1 MNETRRAKKI
11 RIFIYING
19 FLVSAMLIISALFHN
34 DNWRLQI
41 ILGAGGLFIPLSL
54 LVLDIIHIRYADKLL
69 IKLSELINK
78 LIDMKEEEVFSETE
92 DNLLSKLQ
100 TQVIKLS
107 GILKSH
113 NRTIEKEKNEIQTLI
128 SDISHQLKT
137 PLASMKMFGELL
149 AEPDLTEGERKEY
162 CDILNQSLDKLTF
175 LTESMIRISRLES
188 GIIQLKPL
196 KTDLNELLLE
206 AIKQIYF
213 KAVYKKVSIIFDPQ
227 EEVWIN
233 LDVNWTREA
242 IINILDNGIKYS
254 RPDGTLTIKVTEYD
268 IYTRIDITDNGLGIE
283 EKEQSKIF
291 QRFYRGR
298 GSEDKEG
305 VGIGLYLARKVITQ
319 QNGYIKVSSDGR
331 TGSTFSLFLPR

>member
-1 MNETRRAKKI
+1 M
-11 RIFIYING
+11 
-19 FLVSAMLIISALFHN
+19 
-34 DNWRLQI
+34 
-41 ILGAGGLFIPLSL
+41 
-54 LVLDIIHIRYADKLL
+54 
-69 IKLSELINK
+69 
-78 LIDMKEEEVFSETE
+78 
-92 DNLLSKLQ
+92 
-100 TQVIKLS
+100 
-107 GILKSH
+107 
-113 NRTIEKEKNEIQTLI
+113 I

>member
-1 MNETRRAKKI
+1 MNETRRAKII
-11 RIFIYING
+11 RIIIYISG
-19 FLVSAMLIISALFHN
+19 FIVATTLLISALFLT
-34 DNWRLQI
+34 DNLGLQI
-41 ILGAGGLFIPLSL
+41 VLGVGGLFIPISV
-54 LVLDIIHIRYADKLL
+54 LVMDTIHIRYADKLL
-69 IKLSELINK
+69 IKLSDLINK

-107 GILKSH
+107 SILRSH
-113 NRTIEKEKNEIQTLI
+113 NRAIEKEKNEIQTLV

-149 AEPDLTEGERKEY
+149 AEPDLSNEERREY
-162 CDILNQSLDKLTF
+162 LYILNQSLDKLTF

-188 GIIQLKPL
+188 GIIQLKPI
-196 KTDLNELLLE
+196 KANINELLLE
-206 AIKQIYF
+206 AVKQ
-213 KAVYKKVSIIFDPQ
+213 VYYVASNENVSIIFKPQ
-227 EEVWIN
+227 KEVWLT

-254 RPDGTLTIKVTEYD
+254 RPNGTVSIKVTEYD

-298 GSEDKEG
+298 GSEDREG

-331 TGSTFSLFLPR
+331 SGSTFSLFLPK